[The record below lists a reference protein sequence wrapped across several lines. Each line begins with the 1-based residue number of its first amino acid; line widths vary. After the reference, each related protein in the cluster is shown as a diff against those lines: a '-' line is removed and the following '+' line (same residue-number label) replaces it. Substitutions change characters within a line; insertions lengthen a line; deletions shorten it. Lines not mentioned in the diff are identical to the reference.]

1 MALVFA
7 QPRFFVV
14 FSYWQKFGI
23 KSRFCPKRHFLSRFC
38 QVLRCIFI
46 FLHHPLLILNFSQG
60 NEIYRNKVYL
70 VYKYVCDSLWRW
82 RSWLW
87 GRLFVRIIIENVT
100 NRKQNGRIAL
110 HELCTCRICRRNRF
124 LYLTA
129 LLFNFLKCIPTRNH
143 FFWRGTRGENCTRY
157 IYIYDFFYKRHRDE
171 GREGSRR
178 ADLPLVL
185 VYFGKYQTKQT
196 DGSCGIRLA
205 NGVRGHTKHALLG
218 IWRNETL
225 REQFKDLQSTARAHG
240 GVSEEIGSNLD
251 MLRELQRDVTTA
263 ERPGVCCLLSVFE

>member
-1 MALVFA
+1 MYM
-7 QPRFFVV
+7 
-14 FSYWQKFGI
+14 S
-23 KSRFCPKRHFLSRFC
+23 
-38 QVLRCIFI
+38 
-46 FLHHPLLILNFSQG
+46 
-60 NEIYRNKVYL
+60 
-70 VYKYVCDSLWRW
+70 
-82 RSWLW
+82 
-87 GRLFVRIIIENVT
+87 
-100 NRKQNGRIAL
+100 
-110 HELCTCRICRRNRF
+110 CRICRRNRF